1 MELQERIKRIGI
13 KKQFLA
19 MRVNVTPDHFSHWI
33 HGRRELPQFEIDE
46 IEKII
51 HDIEVALH
59 LDSL

>member
-1 MELQERIKRIGI
+1 MELQDRIKRIGV

-19 MRVNVTPDHFSHWI
+19 MRVNVTPYHFSHWLA
-33 HGRRELPQFEIDE
+33 GRRDLTDYEVNE